1 MGLCGITKETSL
13 RDRHTASFTKKLCF
27 ATATASFTKKLC
39 FATATASFDE
49 AGRYLKQNKSQS
61 LVFLSKFL
69 SMGVRS

>member
-13 RDRHTASFTKKLCF
+13 RDRH
-27 ATATASFTKKLC
+27 TASFTKKLC